1 MSIEK
6 YHDVT
11 DFGRAIQE
19 SSLWELRFVGKSDD
33 GLFEFDTDTDSNM
46 NIGRFKLPVGYVQ
59 QRPYLNGILDE
70 NGNSVFSGKM
80 IWIDGN
86 FAEDFQ
92 NCKGM
97 FAQMNVQT
105 VGYGIKFD
113 DVDVDATLM
122 FNESN
127 FDYEPLRLM
136 KVIGGR
142 LRAKGMFRGCQNKEE
157 LRFVSAKFHD
167 VTRLVADS
175 SIRELTFYNCDLAC
189 DETEFETNT
198 KSCIYKNGQLETI
211 NFEGCNDRFVEAMIE
226 HINKYGEDDDNIV
239 INIRD

>member
-19 SSLWELRFVGKSDD
+19 SPLQQLRYVGTSDD
-33 GLFEFDTDTDSNM
+33 GLFEFDTDTDIHIG
-46 NIGRFKLPVGYVQ
+46 IGRFKLPLGGALQ
-59 QRPYLNGILDE
+59 KPYLNGILDE
-70 NGNSVFSGKM
+70 NGSSVFNGKM
-80 IWIDGN
+80 IWIDG
-86 FAEDFQ
+86 DVWTGVT

-113 DVDVDATLM
+113 DVDVDASFM

-127 FDYEPLRLM
+127 FDSDRLT
-136 KVIGGR
+136 KIIGGR
-142 LRAKGMFRGCQNKEE
+142 LHAKGMFRGCKNREVVG
-157 LRFVSAKFHD
+157 FVSVKFHD

-198 KSCIYKNGQLETI
+198 KSCIYKNGHLETI
-211 NFEGCNDRFVEAMIE
+211 NFKGCTDKFVRAMIE
-226 HINKYGEDDDNIV
+226 HINKYGEEDDNIV
-239 INIRD
+239 INIKD

>member
-1 MSIEK
+1 MEMSIEK
-6 YHDVT
+6 YNNVT

-19 SSLWELRFVGKSDD
+19 SSFRELRFVGTSDD
-33 GLFEFDTDTDSNM
+33 GLFEFDTDTDSNI

-59 QRPYLNGILDE
+59 QKPYLNGILDE
-70 NGNSVFSGKM
+70 NGISVFNGKM
-80 IWIDGN
+80 IWIDGD
-86 FAEDFQ
+86 FAGDFQ

-127 FDYEPLRLM
+127 FDSDRLA
-136 KVIGGR
+136 KIVGGR
-142 LRAKGMFRGCQNKEE
+142 LRAKGMFRDCKNREVVG
-157 LRFVSAKFHD
+157 FVSSKFYD

-189 DETEFETNT
+189 DESKFETNT
-198 KSCIYKNGQLETI
+198 KSCIYKNGKLETI
-211 NFEGCNDRFVEAMIE
+211 NFAGCTDKFVRAMIE

-239 INIRD
+239 INIKD

>member
-19 SSLWELRFVGKSDD
+19 SSLRELRFVGKSDD

-46 NIGRFKLPVGYVQ
+46 NIGRFKLPVEYVQ
-59 QRPYLNGILDE
+59 QKPYLNGILDE
-70 NGNSVFSGKM
+70 NGNSVFSSKM

-86 FAEDFQ
+86 FAGDFQ

-97 FAQMNVQT
+97 FAQLKVQT
-105 VGYGIKFD
+105 VGYGIEFD

-122 FNESN
+122 FNDSN
-127 FDYEPLRLM
+127 FDYERLM

-142 LRAKGMFRGCQNKEE
+142 LRAKGMFRGCENREV
-157 LRFVSAKFHD
+157 LGFVSAKFYD

-175 SIRELTFYNCDLAC
+175 SIRELIFYNCDLAC
-189 DETEFETNT
+189 DNTEFETNT
-198 KSCIYKNGQLETI
+198 KSCMYKNGKLETI
-211 NFEGCNDRFVEAMIE
+211 NFKGCTDKFVNAMIE

-239 INIRD
+239 INIKD

>member
-6 YHDVT
+6 YYNVA

-59 QRPYLNGILDE
+59 QKPYLNGILDE

-97 FAQMNVQT
+97 FAQLKVQT
-105 VGYGIKFD
+105 LGYGIEFAH
-113 DVDVDATLM
+113 VDVDASFM

-189 DETEFETNT
+189 DESEFETNT
-198 KSCIYKNGQLETI
+198 KSCMYKNGKLETI
-211 NFEGCNDRFVEAMIE
+211 DFKGCTDKFVNAMIE
-226 HINKYGEDDDNIV
+226 HINKYGDGDDNIV

>member
-6 YHDVT
+6 YHNVT

-19 SSLWELRFVGKSDD
+19 TQLKQLRFVGTSDD
-33 GLFEFDTDTDSNM
+33 GLFEFDTDTDAKI

-70 NGNSVFSGKM
+70 NGISVFNGKM
-80 IWIDGN
+80 VWIEGDVWTGIT
-86 FAEDFQ
+86 
-92 NCKGM
+92 NCRGM

-105 VGYGIKFD
+105 VGYGIEFAH
-113 DVDVDATLM
+113 VDVDASFM

-157 LRFVSAKFHD
+157 LRFVSTKFYD
-167 VTRLVADS
+167 VTRMVADS
-175 SIRELTFYNCDLAC
+175 SICELTFYECDLAC
-189 DETEFETNT
+189 VETEFETNT
-198 KSCIYKNGQLETI
+198 KSCMYKNGHLETI
-211 NFEGCNDRFVEAMIE
+211 NFEGCTDRFVKAMIE

-239 INIRD
+239 INIKD

>member
-1 MSIEK
+1 MSIETFDNV
-6 YHDVT
+6 Y

-19 SSLWELRFVGKSDD
+19 STLHQLRFMGTRDD
-33 GLFEFDTDTDSNM
+33 ELFEFDTDTDSNM
-46 NIGRFKLPVGYVQ
+46 NIGRFKLPVGYVLQ
-59 QRPYLNGILDE
+59 KPYLNGILDE
-70 NGNSVFSGKM
+70 NGNSVFSGKI

-86 FAEDFQ
+86 FAGDFQ

-97 FAQMNVQT
+97 FAQLRAQT

-113 DVDVDATLM
+113 NVDVDASFM

-142 LRAKGMFRGCQNKEE
+142 LRAKGMFRVCQNKEE
-157 LRFVSAKFHD
+157 LRFVSAKFYD
-167 VTRLVADS
+167 ITRVVADS

-189 DETEFETNT
+189 SETEFEANT
-198 KSCIYKNGQLETI
+198 KSCMYKNGKLETI
-211 NFEGCNDRFVEAMIE
+211 NFEGCTDKFVKAMIE
-226 HINKYGEDDDNIV
+226 HINKYGENDDNIV
-239 INIRD
+239 INIID

>member
-6 YHDVT
+6 YHNVT

-19 SSLWELRFVGKSDD
+19 SSLRELRFVGKSDD

-59 QRPYLNGILDE
+59 QKPYLNGILDE

-80 IWIDGN
+80 VWIDGE
-86 FAEDFQ
+86 FEGDFQ

-97 FAQMNVQT
+97 FAQMKVQT
-105 VGYGIKFD
+105 VGYGIEFD

-122 FNESN
+122 FNDSN
-127 FDYEPLRLM
+127 FDYERLM

-142 LRAKGMFRGCQNKEE
+142 LQAKGMFRGCKNREV
-157 LRFVSAKFHD
+157 LGFVSAKFYD

-175 SIRELTFYNCDLAC
+175 SIRELIFYNCDLAC
-189 DETEFETNT
+189 DETEFEANT
-198 KSCIYKNGQLETI
+198 KSCMYKNGKLETI
-211 NFEGCNDRFVEAMIE
+211 NFKGCTDKFVNAMIE

-239 INIRD
+239 INIKD

>member
-6 YHDVT
+6 YYNVA

-59 QRPYLNGILDE
+59 QKPYLNGILDE

-113 DVDVDATLM
+113 NVDVDASFM

-127 FDYEPLRLM
+127 FDYETLRLM

-157 LRFVSAKFHD
+157 LRFVSAKFYD

-175 SIRELTFYNCDLAC
+175 SIRELAFYNCDLAC
-189 DETEFETNT
+189 DKTEFERNT
-198 KSCIYKNGQLETI
+198 KSCMYKNGKLETI
-211 NFEGCNDRFVEAMIE
+211 RFESCSDAFVEVMIE
-226 HINKYGEDDDNIV
+226 HINKYGENDDNII
-239 INIRD
+239 INIID

>member
-1 MSIEK
+1 M
-6 YHDVT
+6 T

-19 SSLWELRFVGKSDD
+19 SSLLELRFVGKSDD

-59 QRPYLNGILDE
+59 QKPYLNGILDE

-80 IWIDGN
+80 VWIDGE
-86 FAEDFQ
+86 FEGDFQ

-97 FAQMNVQT
+97 FAQLKVQT

-127 FDYEPLRLM
+127 FEYEREM

-157 LRFVSAKFHD
+157 LKFVYVKFYD
-167 VTRLVADS
+167 ITRVVADS

-189 DETEFETNT
+189 SETEFERNT
-198 KSCIYKNGQLETI
+198 KSCMYKNGKLETI
-211 NFEGCNDRFVEAMIE
+211 NFEGCTNTFVKAMIE
-226 HINKYGEDDDNIV
+226 HINKYGENDDDIV
-239 INIRD
+239 INIVD

>member
-19 SSLWELRFVGKSDD
+19 SPLQQLRYVGTSDD
-33 GLFEFDTDTDSNM
+33 GLFEFDTDTDIHIG
-46 NIGRFKLPVGYVQ
+46 IGRFKLPLGGALQ
-59 QRPYLNGILDE
+59 KPYLNGILDE
-70 NGNSVFSGKM
+70 NGISVFNGKM
-80 IWIDGN
+80 IWMDG
-86 FAEDFQ
+86 DVWTGVT

-113 DVDVDATLM
+113 DVDVDASFM

-127 FDYEPLRLM
+127 FDSDRLT
-136 KVIGGR
+136 KIIGGR
-142 LRAKGMFRGCQNKEE
+142 LRTKGMFRGCKN
-157 LRFVSAKFHD
+157 RDVVGFVSAKFYD

-175 SIRELTFYNCDLAC
+175 SIRELIFYNCDLAC
-189 DETEFETNT
+189 DETEFEMNT
-198 KSCIYKNGQLETI
+198 KSCMYKNGKLETI
-211 NFEGCNDRFVEAMIE
+211 NFEGCTDKFVKAMIE

-239 INIRD
+239 IHIRD

>member
-1 MSIEK
+1 MSIETFDNV
-6 YHDVT
+6 Y

-19 SSLWELRFVGKSDD
+19 STLHQLRFMGTRDD
-33 GLFEFDTDTDSNM
+33 ELFEFDTDTDSNM
-46 NIGRFKLPVGYVQ
+46 NIGRFKLPVGYVLQ
-59 QRPYLNGILDE
+59 KPYLNGILDE
-70 NGNSVFSGKM
+70 NGNSVFSGKI

-86 FAEDFQ
+86 FAGDFQ

-97 FAQMNVQT
+97 FAQLRAQT

-113 DVDVDATLM
+113 NVDVDASFM

-157 LRFVSAKFHD
+157 LRFVSAKFYD
-167 VTRLVADS
+167 ITRVVADS

-189 DETEFETNT
+189 SETEFEANT
-198 KSCIYKNGQLETI
+198 KSCMYKNGKLETI
-211 NFEGCNDRFVEAMIE
+211 NFEGCTDKFVKAMIE
-226 HINKYGEDDDNIV
+226 HINKYGENDDNIV
-239 INIRD
+239 INIID

>member
-6 YHDVT
+6 YNNVT
-11 DFGRAIQE
+11 DFGRAISE
-19 SSLWELRFVGKSDD
+19 SPLHELRFVGKSDD

-46 NIGRFKLPVGYVQ
+46 NIGRFKLPVEYVQ
-59 QRPYLNGILDE
+59 QKPYLNGILDE

-86 FAEDFQ
+86 FAGDFQ

-97 FAQMNVQT
+97 FAQLKVQT
-105 VGYGIKFD
+105 VGYGIEFD

-122 FNESN
+122 FNDSN
-127 FDYEPLRLM
+127 FDYERLM

-142 LRAKGMFRGCQNKEE
+142 LRAKGMFRGCKNREV
-157 LRFVSAKFHD
+157 LGFVSAKFYD

-175 SIRELTFYNCDLAC
+175 SIRELIFYNCDLSC
-189 DETEFETNT
+189 DKTEFETNT
-198 KSCIYKNGQLETI
+198 KSCMYKNGKLETI
-211 NFEGCNDRFVEAMIE
+211 NFKGCTDKFVNAMIE

-239 INIRD
+239 INIKD

>member
-6 YHDVT
+6 YHNVT

-19 SSLWELRFVGKSDD
+19 TQLKQLRFVGTSDD
-33 GLFEFDTDTDSNM
+33 GLFEFDTDTDAKI

-70 NGNSVFSGKM
+70 NGISVFNGKM
-80 IWIDGN
+80 VWIEGDVWTGIT
-86 FAEDFQ
+86 
-92 NCKGM
+92 NCRGM

-105 VGYGIKFD
+105 VGYGIEFNNA
-113 DVDVDATLM
+113 DVDASFM
-122 FNESN
+122 FNESK
-127 FDYEPLRLM
+127 FDYERVM

-157 LRFVSAKFHD
+157 LRFVSAKFYD

-175 SIRELTFYNCDLAC
+175 SIRELAFYNCDLAC
-189 DETEFETNT
+189 DKTEFERNT
-198 KSCIYKNGQLETI
+198 KSCMYKNGKLETI
-211 NFEGCNDRFVEAMIE
+211 RFESCSDAFVEVMIE
-226 HINKYGEDDDNIV
+226 HINKYGENDDNII
-239 INIRD
+239 INIID

>member
-1 MSIEK
+1 MSIETF
-6 YHDVT
+6 DNVT
-11 DFGRAIQE
+11 DFGRAISE
-19 SSLWELRFVGKSDD
+19 SPLHELRFVGTSDN
-33 GLFEFDTDTDSNM
+33 GVFEFDTDTDSNV

>member
-6 YHDVT
+6 YHNVT

-19 SSLWELRFVGKSDD
+19 SSLLELRFVGKSDD

-59 QRPYLNGILDE
+59 QKPYLNGILDE

-80 IWIDGN
+80 VWIDGE
-86 FAEDFQ
+86 FEGDFQ
-92 NCKGM
+92 KCKGI
-97 FAQMNVQT
+97 FAQLKVQT

-127 FDYEPLRLM
+127 FEYEREM

-157 LRFVSAKFHD
+157 LKFVYVKFYD
-167 VTRLVADS
+167 ITRVVADS

-189 DETEFETNT
+189 SETEFERNT
-198 KSCIYKNGQLETI
+198 KSCMYKNGKLETI
-211 NFEGCNDRFVEAMIE
+211 NFEGCTNTFVKAMIE
-226 HINKYGEDDDNIV
+226 HINKYGENDDDIV
-239 INIRD
+239 INIVD

>member
-19 SSLWELRFVGKSDD
+19 SPLQQLRYVGTSDD
-33 GLFEFDTDTDSNM
+33 GLFEFDTDTDIHIG
-46 NIGRFKLPVGYVQ
+46 IGRFKLPLGGALQ
-59 QRPYLNGILDE
+59 KPYLNGILDE
-70 NGNSVFSGKM
+70 NGISVFNGKM
-80 IWIDGN
+80 IWIDGD
-86 FAEDFQ
+86 FKGDFQ

-105 VGYGIKFD
+105 VGYGINFD
-113 DVDVDATLM
+113 DVDVDASFM

-127 FDYEPLRLM
+127 FDSDRLT
-136 KVIGGR
+136 KIIGGR
-142 LRAKGMFRGCQNKEE
+142 LRAKGMFRGCKNREAVG
-157 LRFVSAKFHD
+157 FVSTKFHD
-167 VTRLVADS
+167 ITRLVADS

-189 DETEFETNT
+189 DKTEFEVNT
-198 KSCIYKNGQLETI
+198 KSCMYKNGHLETI
-211 NFEGCNDRFVEAMIE
+211 RFESCSDAFVEAMIE
-226 HINKYGEDDDNIV
+226 HINKFGEDDDNIV

>member
-6 YHDVT
+6 YNNVT
-11 DFGRAIQE
+11 DFGRAISE
-19 SSLWELRFVGKSDD
+19 SPLHELRFVGKSDD

-59 QRPYLNGILDE
+59 QKLYLNGILDE

-80 IWIDGN
+80 VWIDGE
-86 FAEDFQ
+86 FAGDFQ
-92 NCKGM
+92 NCRGM
-97 FAQMNVQT
+97 FAQMKVQT

-113 DVDVDATLM
+113 DVDVDTTFM
-122 FNESN
+122 FNESK
-127 FDYEPLRLM
+127 FDYEREM

-157 LRFVSAKFHD
+157 LKFVSAKFYD
-167 VTRLVADS
+167 VTRLVTDS

-189 DETEFETNT
+189 SETEFEANT
-198 KSCIYKNGQLETI
+198 KSCMYKNGQLETI
-211 NFEGCNDRFVEAMIE
+211 NFEGCNDTFVKVMIE
-226 HINKYGEDDDNIV
+226 HINKYGENDDNIV
-239 INIRD
+239 INIVD

>member
-1 MSIEK
+1 MSIK
-6 YHDVT
+6 TFDNVT
-11 DFGRAIQE
+11 DFGRVIQE
-19 SSLWELRFVGKSDD
+19 SSLQELRFVGKSDD
-33 GLFEFDTDTDSNM
+33 GLFEFDTDTDASI

-59 QRPYLNGILDE
+59 QHPYLNGILDE
-70 NGNSVFSGKM
+70 NGISVFNGKM
-80 IWIDGN
+80 IWIDGD
-86 FAEDFQ
+86 FKGDFQ

-113 DVDVDATLM
+113 NVDVDASFM

-142 LRAKGMFRGCQNKEE
+142 LQAKGMFRGCQTKEE
-157 LRFVSAKFHD
+157 LKFVSTKFHD

-175 SIRELTFYNCDLAC
+175 SVRELTFYNCDLAC
-189 DETEFETNT
+189 DKTEFEHNT
-198 KSCIYKNGQLETI
+198 KSCMYKNGRLETI
-211 NFEGCNDRFVEAMIE
+211 RFESCSDLFVEAMIE
-226 HINKYGEDDDNIV
+226 HINKYGEDDDNIIV
-239 INIRD
+239 NIRD

>member
-6 YHDVT
+6 YHNVT

-19 SSLWELRFVGKSDD
+19 TQLKQLRFVGTSDD
-33 GLFEFDTDTDSNM
+33 GLFEFDTDTDAKI

-70 NGNSVFSGKM
+70 NGISVFNGKM

-86 FAEDFQ
+86 VWTGVT

-97 FAQMNVQT
+97 FAHMKVQT
-105 VGYGIKFD
+105 VGYGIEFNNA
-113 DVDVDATLM
+113 DVDASFM
-122 FNESN
+122 FNESI
-127 FDYEPLRLM
+127 FDYEKLT
-136 KVIGGR
+136 KIIGGR
-142 LRAKGMFRGCQNKEE
+142 LYAKSMFRGCQNREE
-157 LRFVSAKFHD
+157 LKFVSTKFHD

-175 SIRELTFYNCDLAC
+175 SIRELTFYNCDLSC
-189 DETEFETNT
+189 DESKFETNT